1 MFTGI
6 VEEQGRIEAIA
17 DLGDSIRLTVH
28 GPLVVS
34 DAGHGD
40 SICVNGCCLTVSD
53 QSGETFDADV
63 MKESLDKTNLGDL
76 VVGDAVNLERAMA
89 AGARLGGHIVQGHV
103 DGTGRILDRTASAN
117 WEVVRIALSA
127 DIAKYLV
134 EKGSVTV
141 DGTSLTVV
149 EVVDGQEPWFS
160 VSLIPTTLDE
170 TTLGAKA
177 PGDRVNLEVDI
188 LAKYVERLLGHQIRQ
203 QVSIQQN
210 SRQQVSLQQN
220 SAQQKGDNT
229 DESSS

>member
-17 DLGDSIRLTVH
+17 DLGDSIRLTVR

-40 SICVNGCCLTVSD
+40 SIAVNGCCLTVSD
-53 QSGETFDADV
+53 RSSDSFDADV

-76 VVGDAVNLERAMA
+76 GVGDAVNLERAMP

-103 DGTGRILDRTASAN
+103 DGTGRILDRTPSDN
-117 WEVVRIALSA
+117 WEVVRVSLDA

-134 EKGSVTV
+134 DKGSVTV

-149 EVVDGQEPWFS
+149 EVVDQPEPWFS
-160 VSLIPTTLDE
+160 VSLIPTTLEE
-170 TTLGAKA
+170 TTLGAKV

-188 LAKYVERLLGHQIRQ
+188 LAKYVERLLG
-203 QVSIQQN
+203 
-210 SRQQVSLQQN
+210 L
-220 SAQQKGDNT
+220 AQQKGGNT
-229 DESSS
+229 DESSP

>member
-6 VEEQGRIEAIA
+6 VEEQGRIEAIT
-17 DLGDSIRLTVH
+17 DLGDSIRLTVR

-40 SICVNGCCLTVSD
+40 SIAVNGCCLTVMD
-53 QSGETFDADV
+53 QSAETFDADV

-76 VVGDAVNLERAMA
+76 AIGDAVNLERAMP

-103 DGTGRILDRTASAN
+103 DGTGRILDRTPSDN
-117 WEVVRIALSA
+117 WEVVRISLGA

-134 EKGSVTV
+134 DKGSVTV

-149 EVVDGQEPWFS
+149 EVVDGPDSDTGEPWFS
-160 VSLIPTTLDE
+160 VSLIPTTLEE
-170 TTLGAKA
+170 TTLGGKK

-188 LAKYVERLLGHQIRQ
+188 LAKYVERLVGHRLAHQE
-203 QVSIQQN
+203 
-210 SRQQVSLQQN
+210 
-220 SAQQKGDNT
+220 GD
-229 DESSS
+229 EA

>member
-17 DLGDSIRLTVH
+17 DLGDSIRLTVR

-40 SICVNGCCLTVSD
+40 SISVNGCCLTVSD

-76 VVGDAVNLERAMA
+76 VVGDAVNLERAMP

-103 DGTGRILDRTASAN
+103 DGTGRILDRTPSDN
-117 WEVVRIALSA
+117 WEVVRIALDA

-134 EKGSVTV
+134 NKGSVTV

-149 EVVDGQEPWFS
+149 EVVDRPRSGTGEPWFS
-160 VSLIPTTLDE
+160 VSLIPTTLEE
-170 TTLGAKA
+170 TTLGAKV

-188 LAKYVERLLGHQIRQ
+188 LAKYVERLLGQ
-203 QVSIQQN
+203 
-210 SRQQVSLQQN
+210 
-220 SAQQKGDNT
+220 AQQTGGNA
-229 DESSS
+229 